1 MNTQNVQKPGQII
14 LAPSLLAA
22 NFAKLGEQLA
32 AIRRGGAAYLHLD
45 VMDGLFVPNISF
57 GTPVVKSLRGCS
69 DLFFDVHLM
78 IDRPERYISDYVSAG
93 AELITFHYEATED
106 PRGVLEQIRA
116 AGVKA
121 SVSVKPNTPVEVLY
135 DLLPLCDMVLI
146 MTVEPGFGG
155 QKFRPEQLEKV
166 RKLVKQREAQGLS
179 FLIQADGGIGE
190 SNARACVEA
199 GVDVLVAGS
208 SVLGKDDPCA
218 ASAAL
223 LAAAEGRN

>member
-1 MNTQNVQKPGQII
+1 MNSQNTREIF

-22 NFAKLGEQLA
+22 NFARVGEQLA
-32 AIRRGGAAYLHLD
+32 EIRRGGATYLHLD
-45 VMDGLFVPNISF
+45 VMDGLFVPNLSF
-57 GTPVVKSLRGCS
+57 GVPVIKSLRGCS
-69 DLFFDVHLM
+69 DLIFDVHLM
-78 IDRPERYISDYVSAG
+78 IDRPERYISDYVAAG

-106 PRGVLEQIRA
+106 PRAVLEQIRA

-121 SVSVKPNTPVEVLY
+121 SVSVKPNTPVEVLD

-166 RKLVKQREAQGLS
+166 RKLVARREAHGLA
-179 FLIQADGGIGE
+179 FLIEADGGIGKN
-190 SNARACVEA
+190 NARSCVEA

-208 SVLGKDDPCA
+208 SVLGKEDPCA

-223 LAAAEGRN
+223 LAAAEGRD